1 MARNPHQA
9 EAHFNLGGLYL
20 DRGSIDEALAA
31 YTAALALRPAYADA
45 LINQASAYL
54 QLHQAE
60 QAIVAYRQ
68 ALRLQLQPVIR
79 QRIEQQLAALESAE
93 KR

>member
-1 MARNPHQA
+1 
-9 EAHFNLGGLYL
+9 L
-20 DRGSIDEALAA
+20 DRGLIDEALAA

-54 QLHQAE
+54 QLHQDE

-68 ALRLQLQPVIR
+68 ALRLQLQPAIR
-79 QRIEQQLAALESAE
+79 QRIEQQLAALEAAE